1 MQDPKR
7 EDKTMDLNRLATSGI
22 PQYPLQDVPVPFRYQ
37 FHLQPASQT
46 KRSINSPKQ
55 ADDDCDSDSQCTKKL
70 KVNPPGVS
78 SPSISEEQDGPLPIS
93 PIASP
98 CHTPKIEEPS
108 IDEIIGM
115 TIARLDNT
123 RSHPNSLPSLIF
135 RLVSSMDRTQLSDLV
150 SVITDNLKRD
160 LFHSLPNEITIKILL
175 NLSSQDMFSCLLV
188 NKCWNKLLKD
198 TSVVWKQLMLKEGF
212 VTQDQFATYSRE
224 LPNKYKHLIH
234 PEDRFRLDFLE
245 NNWLLQNWYD
255 PTYKPGRTCLD
266 GHSTNV
272 VTCLQFE
279 NNYIITGAD
288 DKKINVYD
296 AENEQFLLELN
307 GHEGGVWAL
316 KFVEGNI
323 LVSGS
328 TDRSVRIWNIV
339 TGKCT
344 HVFKGHTSTVRCL
357 EVVTYE
363 DTRYIITGSRD
374 NSLHIWK
381 LPTMEQLST
390 VSDEPSVYNTTEEN
404 PFFVGVLRGHM
415 SSVRTV
421 SGHGRIIVSGSY
433 DHNLMVWDI
442 IDMKLLYI
450 LTGHTDRVYSTIF
463 DHKRNRCI
471 SASMDTTVRVWDL
484 NCIENNGTVS
494 EVNDSSSL
502 KINGSMKC
510 LNGHTALVGLLS
522 LSDKFLVSAAADGSL
537 RGWDSDD
544 YSRKFS
550 FHHTNLTAITS
561 FTMNDNILVSG
572 SEHQFNVYNLRTGKL
587 IHRRLLTD
595 AEQVWGI
602 KFNNRKLVAAIESV
616 GHSYVEILDFA
627 TRNGNKTLRTRTRT
641 RTRVDQQIDHSS
653 LWSSTL

>member
-1 MQDPKR
+1 
-7 EDKTMDLNRLATSGI
+7 MDFNRSNLPGI
-22 PQYPLQDVPVPFRYQ
+22 PQYPLRNVPVPYRYQ
-37 FHLQPASQT
+37 LHPPTAAKA
-46 KRSINSPKQ
+46 KRSI
-55 ADDDCDSDSQCTKKL
+55 DSTQSVDGDPGVETPCPKKL
-70 KVNPPGVS
+70 RSNQQPVS
-78 SPSISEEQDGPLPIS
+78 SPGITEEQDGPLPIS

-98 CHTPKIEEPS
+98 CHTPKMEEPS

-115 TIARLDNT
+115 TISRLDST
-123 RSHPNSLPSLIF
+123 ASHPNGLPSLIF
-135 RLVSSMDRTQLSDLV
+135 RLVSNMDRTQLSDLV
-150 SVITDNLKRD
+150 NLISDNLKRD
-160 LFHSLPNEITIKILL
+160 LFQSLPNEISIKILL
-175 NLSSQDMFSCLLV
+175 NLSSKDIFSCLLV
-188 NKCWNKLLKD
+188 NKNWNRLIKD
-198 TSVVWKQLMLKEGF
+198 TSLVWKQLMLSEGF
-212 VTQDQFATYSRE
+212 VTNDQFQSYCNE
-224 LPNKYKHLIH
+224 LPSRYNHLIS

-245 NNWLLQNWYD
+245 NNWLLQNWYE
-255 PTYKPGRTCLD
+255 PKYKPGRTCLD

-272 VTCLQFE
+272 VTCLQYE
-279 NNYIITGAD
+279 ENYIITGAD

-296 AENEQFLLELN
+296 AENEQFMLELN

-316 KFVEGNI
+316 KFVDGKI

-328 TDRSVRIWNIV
+328 TDRSVRIWNIR

-357 EVVTYE
+357 EVVNFENTK
-363 DTRYIITGSRD
+363 YIVTGSRD
-374 NSLHIWK
+374 NSLHVWK
-381 LPTMEQLST
+381 LPSMKELDTI
-390 VSDEPSVYNTTEEN
+390 SDEPKIYSTADEN

-421 SGHGRIIVSGSY
+421 SGHGRIVISGSY
-433 DHNLMVWDI
+433 DHNLIVWDI

-484 NCIENNGTVS
+484 ENIEKNGTVS
-494 EVNDSSSL
+494 PVNSSSSL

-510 LNGHTALVGLLS
+510 LYGHTALVGLLC

-537 RGWDSDD
+537 RGWDSED

-550 FHHTNLTAITS
+550 FHHTNLAAITS
-561 FTMNDNILVSG
+561 FSMNDNILVSG

-587 IHRRLLTD
+587 IHRKLLTD

-602 KFNNRKLVAAIESV
+602 KFSNRKLVAAIESD

-627 TRNGNKTLRTRTRT
+627 TRNTNKSLRARTRTRT
-641 RTRVDQQIDHSS
+641 EQPIDHAT

>member
-1 MQDPKR
+1 
-7 EDKTMDLNRLATSGI
+7 MDNNMLATPGV
-22 PQYPLQDVPVPFRYQ
+22 PKYPLQDVPVPYRYQ
-37 FHLQPASQT
+37 LRPIASSQS
-46 KRSINSPKQ
+46 KRAAATGAVHYS
-55 ADDDCDSDSQCTKKL
+55 SQQREDGSEDEEQCHKRMKP
-70 KVNPPGVS
+70 NQQNVS
-78 SPSISEEQDGPLPIS
+78 SPGLAEDQDGPLPIS

-98 CHTPKIEEPS
+98 CHTPKLEEPS
-108 IDEIIGM
+108 IDEVIG
-115 TIARLDNT
+115 TAISRLSGSTPHANG
-123 RSHPNSLPSLIF
+123 LPSLIF
-135 RLVSSMDRTQLSDLV
+135 RLVSNMDRTQLSDLV
-150 SVITDNLKRD
+150 NIIADNLKRD
-160 LFHSLPNEITIKILL
+160 LFHSLPNEITVKILL
-175 NLSSQDMFSCLLV
+175 NLSSQDIFSCLLV
-188 NKCWNKLLKD
+188 NKNWNKLIKD
-198 TSVVWKQLMLKEGF
+198 ASVVWKRLMLNEGF
-212 VTQDQFATYSRE
+212 VTHDQFPSYCNG
-224 LPNKYKHLIH
+224 LPSKYNHLIN
-234 PEDRFRLDFLE
+234 PDDRFRLDFLE

-255 PTYKPGRTCLD
+255 PSYKPGRTCLD

-296 AENEQFLLELN
+296 AENDQFLLELN

-328 TDRSVRIWNIV
+328 TDRSIRIWNIE

-344 HVFKGHTSTVRCL
+344 HVFKGHTSTVRCV
-357 EVVTYE
+357 EVVEYNGTKYV
-363 DTRYIITGSRD
+363 ITGSRD
-374 NSLHIWK
+374 NTLHVWK
-381 LPTMEQLST
+381 LPMNA
-390 VSDEPSVYNTTEEN
+390 EPDKDNREPAVFNTTDEN
-404 PFFVGVLRGHM
+404 PYFVGVLRGHM

-450 LTGHTDRVYSTIF
+450 LTGHTDRVYCTIY

-484 NCIENNGTVS
+484 ENIKNNGTISSVFCNNTTTTKVS
-494 EVNDSSSL
+494 
-502 KINGSMKC
+502 GSMKC
-510 LNGHTALVGLLS
+510 LYGHTALVGLLC

-537 RGWDSDD
+537 RGWDSND

-550 FHHTNLTAITS
+550 FHHTNLAAITS
-561 FTMNDNILVSG
+561 FSMNDNILVSG
-572 SEHQFNVYNLRTGKL
+572 SERQFNVYNLRTGKL
-587 IHRRLLTD
+587 IHRKLLTD

-627 TRNGNKTLRTRTRT
+627 TRNGDKTLRTRT
-641 RTRVDQQIDHSS
+641 RTRVDQQIDHNS